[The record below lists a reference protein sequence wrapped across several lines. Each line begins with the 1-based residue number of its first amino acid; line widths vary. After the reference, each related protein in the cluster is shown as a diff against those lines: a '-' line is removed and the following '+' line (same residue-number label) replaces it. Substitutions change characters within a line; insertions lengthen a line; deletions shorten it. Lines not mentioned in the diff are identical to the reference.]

1 MCSINMYE
9 AKTNLSKLIQALVD
23 RQEDE
28 IIIAKNGK
36 ALVSMKLINKN
47 TSKRLGIAKKEMQG
61 RSITLEELNSIDVSD
76 LFYGDW
82 LWNIY

>member
-1 MCSINMYE
+1 MEVNIYD

-23 RQEDE
+23 KQEDE

-36 ALVSMKLINKN
+36 ALVSMKLITKS
-47 TSKRLGIAKKEMQG
+47 TSKRLGVAKKEMQG

-76 LFYGDW
+76 SFYGE
-82 LWNIY
+82 

>member
-1 MCSINMYE
+1 MEVNIYD

-23 RQEDE
+23 KQEDE

-47 TSKRLGIAKKEMQG
+47 TSKRLGIAKKEMEG

-76 LFYGDW
+76 LFYGDK
-82 LWNIY
+82 LWSIC

>member
-1 MCSINMYE
+1 MEVNIYD

-23 RQEDE
+23 KQEDE

-36 ALVSMKLINKN
+36 ALVSMKLINKT

-76 LFYGDW
+76 LFYGE
-82 LWNIY
+82 